1 MEAIAGITPGQSQ
14 VRLFNRAGGLGG
26 ENLCVFFRFERAGGV
41 NQQAARFEASECMA
55 QDGALAGGVAAQILG
70 QEPPFDF
77 RVAGECARAGAGG
90 IDQDP
95 VENTSERQ
103 RLGGIELDAR
113 GGAGFKQEAAE
124 AAGAGIAGDG
134 KEAGGLECEGGLVA
148 WGGAEVEES
157 VAGAEVEKGD
167 DRLGANVHDAQAGRR
182 SGGSQEAM
190 GQVGGF
196 QSGREFDARGD
207 AHVAGRSLKGGFG
220 GGLGGFAAKLA
231 LPAGQQ
237 PRGQAGV
244 EFVRRPSCGQW
255 GQTAQDGVGETRG
268 RALPGLFD
276 QFDRLAHGGM
286 GRDPVEEA
294 ELVNTQL
301 KGEPD
306 RRIERSGGAGG
317 ALVEEKMQLGAAA
330 QNAEDEFGSKAR
342 VAGIEGRGPFGQQG
356 GRQSSGLHCQQ
367 NFEGGAA
374 GGTHDSYNRGLD
386 LQKTILRKV
395 GEAIGRFNMIR
406 DGDRVAVG
414 FSGGK
419 DSFTLLE
426 ALLLLRDRAPIDFT
440 VCAFTIE
447 QGKFLKPVAPFGE
460 YLKER
465 GVDWTY
471 RVDDPSLR
479 LLSEKPDHGCD
490 LCSRFRRRAVYEV
503 ARDLGANVVAFG
515 HTADDFC
522 EAFLRN
528 AMFTGKLSALPPV
541 THSRKKEF
549 RLIRPLV
556 YVTEDLTR
564 AYAGQT
570 AAPVI
575 PCGCSLKT
583 GTVRK
588 SLRGMFE
595 ELEQDYPFLKQT
607 LLTAMGNL
615 ETSRLLDLRYLDVEQ
630 TEADRKV
637 GVAFPMLE
645 EEAFIDG

>member
-1 MEAIAGITPGQSQ
+1 
-14 VRLFNRAGGLGG
+14 
-26 ENLCVFFRFERAGGV
+26 
-41 NQQAARFEASECMA
+41 
-55 QDGALAGGVAAQILG
+55 
-70 QEPPFDF
+70 
-77 RVAGECARAGAGG
+77 
-90 IDQDP
+90 
-95 VENTSERQ
+95 
-103 RLGGIELDAR
+103 
-113 GGAGFKQEAAE
+113 
-124 AAGAGIAGDG
+124 
-134 KEAGGLECEGGLVA
+134 
-148 WGGAEVEES
+148 
-157 VAGAEVEKGD
+157 
-167 DRLGANVHDAQAGRR
+167 
-182 SGGSQEAM
+182 
-190 GQVGGF
+190 
-196 QSGREFDARGD
+196 
-207 AHVAGRSLKGGFG
+207 
-220 GGLGGFAAKLA
+220 
-231 LPAGQQ
+231 
-237 PRGQAGV
+237 
-244 EFVRRPSCGQW
+244 
-255 GQTAQDGVGETRG
+255 
-268 RALPGLFD
+268 
-276 QFDRLAHGGM
+276 
-286 GRDPVEEA
+286 
-294 ELVNTQL
+294 
-301 KGEPD
+301 
-306 RRIERSGGAGG
+306 
-317 ALVEEKMQLGAAA
+317 
-330 QNAEDEFGSKAR
+330 
-342 VAGIEGRGPFGQQG
+342 
-356 GRQSSGLHCQQ
+356 
-367 NFEGGAA
+367 
-374 GGTHDSYNRGLD
+374 LD

-630 TEADRKV
+630 TEADRTT
-637 GVAFPMLE
+637 GAAFPMLE